1 MKSEMFINANYLWT
15 VETNDT
21 PYNWNPD
28 NIIRIIN
35 PREMSHPVIE
45 NDIIYIQF
53 NSIHFNSIY
62 GIIPISHVP
71 AISNSS
77 SCLVKKVFIVY
88 STEDSHTNFLMECHI
103 VETFK

>member
-1 MKSEMFINANYLWT
+1 MFINANYLWT

-53 NSIHFNSIY
+53 NSLQFNLWYNSD
-62 GIIPISHVP
+62 IPCASHIKFQLMFGQKGVY
-71 AISNSS
+71 
-77 SCLVKKVFIVY
+77 CLF
-88 STEDSHTNFLMECHI
+88 D
-103 VETFK
+103 